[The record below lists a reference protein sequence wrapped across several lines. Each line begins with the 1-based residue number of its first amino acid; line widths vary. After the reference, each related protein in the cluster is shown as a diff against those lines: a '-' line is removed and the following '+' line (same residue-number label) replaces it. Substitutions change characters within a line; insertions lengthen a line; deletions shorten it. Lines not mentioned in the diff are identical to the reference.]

1 MVNEC
6 PGCTSWPADTGTLP
20 VSNPVSKIK
29 IKKLLVPVTGTLIS
43 RSVRLASIALANAFE
58 IFLMATFSSFTAVFL
73 AELCMWGSKDLGQRH
88 VRPTHIRPGPC
99 AHRQHML
106 AV

>member
-6 PGCTSWPADTGTLP
+6 PGCTSWPADTGT
-20 VSNPVSKIK
+20 
-29 IKKLLVPVTGTLIS
+29 TGTLIS